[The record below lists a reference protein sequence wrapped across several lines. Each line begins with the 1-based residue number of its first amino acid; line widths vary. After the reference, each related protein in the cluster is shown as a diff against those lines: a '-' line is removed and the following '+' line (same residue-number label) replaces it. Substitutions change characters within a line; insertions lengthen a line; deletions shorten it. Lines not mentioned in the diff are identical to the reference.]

1 MGVGSNLVGVSTSNT
16 PNLWE
21 IRKALK
27 PFLNDLT
34 QTVLFGCSGGAD
46 SMALAIA
53 LFAECGGEKVIPV
66 VVDHGLQPNSDQ
78 ITVKVATQLKTI
90 GYKRVETAVAQVI
103 VTDGLEASARRA
115 RYKVFHQFIDSY
127 QPKYFF
133 LAHTLNDQAETALLG
148 LARGS
153 GARSLSG
160 MATQNNFFVRPLLKI
175 TRQMSEAACT
185 EAGID
190 FWSDP
195 HNQDLKFARV
205 RVRKN
210 VLPILEENLGPGVTE
225 ALARTADLL
234 RDDADA
240 LDGFANEFFTQI
252 DPKNL
257 KITDL
262 ERLPKAIRSRV
273 LRLAIYQVG
282 APLGSL
288 TAEHIEAAEALISNW
303 HGQKEVSLPGN
314 VKLLRN
320 SGRIILSANT

>member
-1 MGVGSNLVGVSTSNT
+1 
-16 PNLWE
+16 
-21 IRKALK
+21 
-27 PFLNDLT
+27 
-34 QTVLFGCSGGAD
+34 
-46 SMALAIA
+46 MALAIA

-78 ITVKVATQLKTI
+78 ITAKVVAQLKAI

-160 MATQNNFFVRPLLKI
+160 MATQNNLFVRPLLKI
-175 TRQMSEAACT
+175 TRQMSESACA

-210 VLPILEENLGPGVTE
+210 VLPTLEENLGPGITE
-225 ALARTADLL
+225 ALVRTADLL

-240 LDGFANEFFTQI
+240 LDDFANEFFTQV
-252 DPKNL
+252 DPNNL
-257 KITDL
+257 EINDL

-273 LRLAIYQVG
+273 LRLAIYQAG
-282 APLGSL
+282 APSGSL

-320 SGRIILSANT
+320 SGRIVLSANT

>member
-1 MGVGSNLVGVSTSNT
+1 
-16 PNLWE
+16 
-21 IRKALK
+21 
-27 PFLNDLT
+27 
-34 QTVLFGCSGGAD
+34 
-46 SMALAIA
+46 MALAIA

-78 ITVKVATQLKTI
+78 ITAKVVAQLKTI
-90 GYKRVETAVAQVI
+90 GYKRVETSVAQVI
-103 VTDGLEASARRA
+103 ITDGLEASARRA
-115 RYKVFHQFIDSY
+115 RYKIFHQFIDSY

-160 MATQNNFFVRPLLKI
+160 MATQNNLFVRPLLKI
-175 TRQMSEAACT
+175 TRQMSEAACA
-185 EAGID
+185 EAGIN

-210 VLPILEENLGPGVTE
+210 VLPTLEENLGPGITE
-225 ALARTADLL
+225 ALVRTADLL

-240 LDGFANEFFTQI
+240 LDGFANEFFAQV
-252 DPKNL
+252 DSKNL
-257 KITDL
+257 EINDL

-273 LRLAIYQVG
+273 LRLAIYQAG
-282 APLGSL
+282 TPSGSL

-320 SGRIILSANT
+320 SGRIVLSANT